1 MSSPDLV
8 VRQREM
14 LRDLLHAAAERA
26 RDEPGATTLF
36 RAEVERTEQEYA
48 AGVAA
53 AAKRLASDEED
64 ADRELA
70 GARLAVDGR
79 FNRQQQAAIATT
91 ANEREGVLKKHKSR
105 QDKAKAAYQDA
116 CLVTGAI
123 MDDVRTT
130 SKKKLRDTRE
140 ELTHE
145 VEELE
150 ARQAHVRNLLEEWKQ
165 PVADFDAAAERET
178 AGGKGETTGAQGGE
192 RTLSDCWADVEAL
205 IARIEGLILPRFL
218 KGKRFALLMCLLWLA
233 LVYPLGMLVVWYF
246 DGKIPNRPLPLL
258 FFGIIASTV
267 LVPLASTAG
276 WTLLAVLARRQVRG
290 LYLPF
295 CSVLVEAKTI
305 RHRLVEQARAACREE
320 LRQGKKHHNEE
331 VRAAFKLYRR
341 RKASIKR
348 KLDREL
354 AEVDVHLKQRQA
366 EVEQRRAAEIGVA
379 EQRCQ
384 ARKVKAKQRHVED
397 LRHIEQR
404 CQRRLTELRANNAR
418 DWEVVF
424 GGWQQAMNQLRQVS
438 SEIAE
443 QIHKSYPPWDDPTW
457 TQWMPPD
464 SPPPAVCF
472 GSFEVR
478 IDQVPNGMP
487 SDERLRAMTPAV
499 LQMPALCP
507 FPSAPS
513 LMLEAGEEGRVQAVT
528 TLQAVLFR
536 LLTAIPAG
544 KLRSV
549 IIDPVGLGQNFATFM
564 HLTDY
569 DKQLVN
575 GRIWTEVAHI
585 EQRLNDL
592 TVHMENV
599 IQKYLR
605 NRFADISEYNSYAGE
620 VAEAFRVLVIANF
633 PVHFSDEA
641 VRRLVSIV
649 QSGPRCGVFTLLSVD
664 TRQPLPKGFDLA
676 DLRKYCS
683 TLVYSGDR
691 ITWQDDDFGPYPLTL
706 QAVPPDAMA
715 SGLLEKVGEAARAG
729 QRVQVPF
736 EYIVPA
742 AGDWW
747 KGDSRDGVSVALGRC
762 GATQRQH
769 LELGHGTSQHVV
781 IAGKTGSGKST
792 LLHALITNISLIY
805 SPDEVEVYLVD
816 FKKGV
821 EFKTYATHSLPH
833 ARVIAIESE
842 REFGLSVLQ
851 RLDAELKARG
861 ERFREAGAQNLADY
875 RNTCPDAVI
884 PRVLL
889 IVDEFQE
896 FFTEDDRIA
905 QEASQLLDRLVRQG
919 RAFGMHVLLGSQ
931 TLGGAYSL
939 ARSTIDQMAVRIALQ
954 CSEADAQL
962 ILSDDNSAARL
973 LSRPGEAIYNDANG
987 LVEGNHP
994 FQVVWLDEVRR
1005 EDYLGKVH
1013 DLARARPPRLGGSP
1027 VIFEGNIPA
1036 DVTRNPLLAQ
1046 FLAAGRRPDTRN
1058 PVAWLGDALAING
1071 VTSAPFR
1078 RQSGSNL
1085 MIIGQQEEAALGMVA
1100 IALVGLVAQSPAETQ
1115 MFVVDGRQVEAPS
1128 VGVAARLPEV
1138 LPVPVR
1144 LAGWRDAAPVITEV
1158 AAEVERRQ
1166 KAPETTSAPVYLVL
1180 FGLQRMRDLRRA
1192 EDDFGFGRPD
1202 GPPAP
1207 PQQLAT
1213 ILREGPTLGVHT
1225 LLWCDNLNNLQR
1237 YLDRNS
1243 LREVGLRVVFQMGV
1257 ADSSNLI
1264 DSPAASKLGLHRAL
1278 FFSEEDGRLEKF
1290 RPYGVPPDAWL
1301 EQARRQLRANGNG
1314 TATAAASATG
1324 VGTV

>member
-8 VRQREM
+8 TLQREM
-14 LRDLLHAAAERA
+14 LRDLLRASAERA

-36 RAEVERTEQEYA
+36 RAEVERTEHEYA
-48 AGVAA
+48 AGIAT
-53 AAKRLASDEED
+53 AAKRLSDEEED

-70 GARLAVDGR
+70 GTRRALEGR
-79 FNRQQQAAIATT
+79 FERQKQAVIANI
-91 ANEREGVLKKHKSR
+91 AGEREAVLKKHVAR
-105 QDKAKAAYQDA
+105 QGKAKASYQDA
-116 CLVTGAI
+116 CLVAGAM
-123 MDDVRTT
+123 MDDLRNT
-130 SKKKLRDTRE
+130 SKKKLRETRE
-140 ELTHE
+140 ELKRQ
-145 VEELE
+145 VEEIKG
-150 ARQAHVRNLLEEWKQ
+150 RQAHVRTLLEEWKQ
-165 PVADFDAAAERET
+165 PVADFEKGVKPEADNSQAGAPAGHDDERVIAHCRADAEE
-178 AGGKGETTGAQGGE
+178 
-192 RTLSDCWADVEAL
+192 L
-205 IARIEGLILPRFL
+205 IERIEGLILPKLL
-218 KGKRFALLMCLLWLA
+218 KGKRFTLFACVLWLI
-233 LVYPLGMLVVWYF
+233 LVYPLGYLVMSNQERFSVNVVTILFCGVVTSTGLVVVVSVISW
-246 DGKIPNRPLPLL
+246 GV
-258 FFGIIASTV
+258 V
-267 LVPLASTAG
+267 LI
-276 WTLLAVLARRQVRG
+276 LARRRVRR
-290 LYLPF
+290 LYQPF
-295 CSVLVEAKTI
+295 YALQFEAKKI
-305 RHRLVEQARAACREE
+305 RDRLVDQAKNNCREE
-320 LRQGKKHHNEE
+320 LRQAKKQHNAE
-331 VRAAFKLYRR
+331 VRTALGMYKKRG
-341 RKASIKR
+341 ASIKR
-348 KLDREL
+348 KLDREQ
-354 AEVDVHLKQRQA
+354 AEVDERLKQRQA
-366 EVEQRRAAEIGVA
+366 EVDQRRAAEFQTA
-379 EQRCQ
+379 EQRCASRKTK
-384 ARKVKAKQRHVED
+384 ARQRQVED
-397 LRHIEQR
+397 LKQIEQTS
-404 CQRRLTELRANNAR
+404 QRKLTELRATNAKQ
-418 DWEVVF
+418 WVSVS
-424 GGWQQAMNQLRQVS
+424 GKWKQAMNRLHEVS
-438 SEIAE
+438 IQIAE
-443 QIHKSYPPWDDPTW
+443 KIQERYPPWEDASWEKW
-457 TQWMPPD
+457 T
-464 SPPPAVCF
+464 PPAETPPAACF

-478 IDQVPNGMP
+478 MDHVPNGMP
-487 SDERLRAMTPAV
+487 EDERLKVMTPKV
-499 LQMPALCP
+499 LQMPAMCP

-513 LMLEAGEEGRVQAVT
+513 LLLEAGEEGRDQAVT
-528 TLQAVLFR
+528 ALQAVLYR

-549 IIDPVGLGQNFATFM
+549 IIDPVGLGQNFAAFM
-564 HLTDY
+564 HLTDF

-605 NRFADISEYNSYAGE
+605 NRFADISEYNTYAGE

-649 QSGPRCGVFTLLSVD
+649 QSGPRCGVFTLISVD

-676 DLRKYCS
+676 DLRKHCS
-683 TLVYSGDR
+683 TLAYDGKR
-691 ITWQDDDFGPYPLTL
+691 FAWQDEDFGPYPLTL
-706 QAVPPDAMA
+706 STVPPDAMA
-715 SGLLEKVGEAARAG
+715 SLLLEKVGETARAG
-729 QRVQVPF
+729 HRVQVPF
-736 EYIVPA
+736 EYIIPPTVE
-742 AGDWW
+742 WW

-762 GATQRQH
+762 GATQKQQ

-792 LLHALITNISLIY
+792 LLHALITNLALIY
-805 SPDEVEVYLVD
+805 SPDEVELYLVD

-821 EFKTYATHSLPH
+821 EFKTYATQVLPH

-851 RLDAELKARG
+851 RLDAELRARG
-861 ERFREAGAQNLADY
+861 EKFRDAGAQNLADY
-875 RNTCPDAVI
+875 RDSCPDAVV
-884 PRVLL
+884 PRILF

-939 ARSTIDQMAVRIALQ
+939 ARSTIDQMAIRIALQ

-1005 EDYLGKVH
+1005 EDYLGKVR
-1013 DLARARPPRLGGSP
+1013 DLARAHPPRYGASP
-1027 VIFEGNIPA
+1027 VVFEGNIPA
-1036 DVTRNPLLAQ
+1036 DVTRNPQLTQA
-1046 FLAAGRRPDTRN
+1046 LAAGVRPDTRS

-1078 RQSGSNL
+1078 RQNGSNM
-1085 MIIGQQEEAALGMVA
+1085 MIIGQQEESALGMTA
-1100 IALVGLVAQSPAETQ
+1100 ISLIGLATQTPPEAQW
-1115 MFVVDGRQVEAPS
+1115 FVVDGRQVEAPS
-1128 VGVAARLPEV
+1128 VGVVAKLPEV
-1138 LPVPVR
+1138 LPPPVR
-1144 LAGWRDAAPVITEV
+1144 LGGWRDAGAIIGDV

-1166 KAPETTSAPVYLVL
+1166 RSPETTGSPVYLVL
-1180 FGLQRMRDLRRA
+1180 FALQRMRDLRRA
-1192 EDDFGFGRPD
+1192 EDDFGFGKQD
-1202 GPPAP
+1202 GPPTT

-1225 LLWCDNLNNLQR
+1225 ILWCDNLNNLQR
-1237 YLDRNS
+1237 FLDRNS
-1243 LREVGLRVVFQMGV
+1243 MREVGLRVVFQMGV

-1264 DSPAASKLGLHRAL
+1264 DSPAASKLGMHRAL

-1301 EQARRQLRANGNG
+1301 EQVRRQVRSNGNG
-1314 TATAAASATG
+1314 TAVVAGAQQLTAGAG
-1324 VGTV
+1324 